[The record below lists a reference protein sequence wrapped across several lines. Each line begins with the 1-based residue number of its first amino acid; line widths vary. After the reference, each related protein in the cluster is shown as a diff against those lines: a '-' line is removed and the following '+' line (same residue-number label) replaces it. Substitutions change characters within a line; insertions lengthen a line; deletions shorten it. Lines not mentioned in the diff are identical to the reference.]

1 MRNDRRRSSGKQV
14 GIAVVSQVPITSG
27 DNFGLAGKRNDTGGF
42 VVHSD
47 EMLTAFVQLQF
58 VAS

>member
-1 MRNDRRRSSGKQV
+1 M
-14 GIAVVSQVPITSG
+14 GIAVASQVPITRG

-47 EMLTAFVQLQF
+47 EILTAFVQLQF

>member
-1 MRNDRRRSSGKQV
+1 MR
-14 GIAVVSQVPITSG
+14 IAVVSQVPITRG